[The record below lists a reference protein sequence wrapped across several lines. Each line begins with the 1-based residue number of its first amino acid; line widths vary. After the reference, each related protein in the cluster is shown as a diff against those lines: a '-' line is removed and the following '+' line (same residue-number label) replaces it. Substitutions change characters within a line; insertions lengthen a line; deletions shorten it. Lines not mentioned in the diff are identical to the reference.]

1 MLYIFN
7 ILIIAT
13 MTKSKKIINLILSL
27 CLLAWWISLAI
38 FYKWENFI
46 ASFSLCFAGCW
57 MIWTLLTPN
66 KDSKKQKD
74 EMTKKAWYTALALT
88 TKLYCFILCIVFLA
102 NAFFNFLNLISASN
116 ALLCSLYLIL
126 FLSRWCYAYYIHH
139 PEKTWL

>member
-1 MLYIFN
+1 MTRKEYEHCIFN
-7 ILIIAT
+7 QFVQTIIEP
-13 MTKSKKIINLILSL
+13 
-27 CLLAWWISLAI
+27 ISDI
-38 FYKWENFI
+38 QKNIDMYTEQNDGENE
-46 ASFSLCFAGCW
+46 
-57 MIWTLLTPN
+57 
-66 KDSKKQKD
+66 KD